1 MKCFFSVLSILL
13 LSSCSSIFKINENQA
28 MVVTAHKLASDI
40 GIQVLKDG
48 GNAFDAAIAVNYAL
62 AVSYPRAGNIAGGGF
77 MVYRT
82 ADGKV
87 GSLDYREKSPM
98 RSNRD
103 MYLDEDKNIVDDLST
118 LGAMAVAVPGTVAG
132 MDAIHQKFGTKSM
145 LDLLDPSINLAKKGF
160 AINEAQSEKWD
171 QYRDLFLKVNTDSI
185 PYVKSDLWER
195 GDTLK
200 LTELAMTL
208 KLIALNG
215 AKEFYEGETADL
227 IIEAVGDKGILSLE
241 DLRSY
246 TVVWREALSFDYK
259 EFTIHSMAPPS
270 SGGIALA
277 QLFKGI
283 EKYNLDSIGLN
294 SSEYIHLLTE
304 LERRVYAD
312 RATHL
317 GDPDYYKVPVDLLL
331 DESYIQSRMKNI
343 NKGYKTDSE
352 NVKPGTVELIESH
365 ETTHFSI
372 VDSQGNAV
380 SITTTLNGN
389 FGSKLYVQ
397 GAGFLLNNEMDDFS
411 AKPGTANQ
419 FGLVGAEAN
428 AIEPE
433 KRMLSSMSPTII
445 EKNGDL
451 FMVLGTPGGSTII
464 TSVFQTA
471 INVIEFDLPINEA
484 VNMPKTHSQWLPDK
498 IYYEHGMD
506 STLMYNLKEKGHVLH
521 EWNQIGKMAVI
532 HRNEQGELKGSADEN
547 RSFGTVAVY

>member
-13 LSSCSSIFKINENQA
+13 LSSCSSVFKRNENQA

-40 GIQVLKDG
+40 GLQVLKDG

-82 ADGKV
+82 ADGEV

-103 MYLDEDKNIVDDLST
+103 MFLDEAKNIVNDLST
-118 LGAMAVAVPGTVAG
+118 LGALAVAVPGTVAG
-132 MDAIHQKFGTKSM
+132 MDAVHQKFGTKSM
-145 LDLLDPSINLAKKGF
+145 LDLLTPSINLAKKGF
-160 AINEAQSEKWD
+160 AINEAQAGKWD
-171 QYRDLFLKVNTDSI
+171 QSRELFIAVNEDSI
-185 PYVKSDLWER
+185 PFVKSDLWER

-200 LTELAMTL
+200 LTELAQTL
-208 KLIALNG
+208 KLIALLGTN
-215 AKEFYEGETADL
+215 EFYEGETADL
-227 IIEAVGDKGILSLE
+227 IIEAINDKGILSLE

-259 EFTIHSMAPPS
+259 DYTIHSMAPPS

-283 EKYNLDSIGLN
+283 EKYDLDSIGLN
-294 SSEYIHLLTE
+294 TSEYIHLLTE
-304 LERRVYAD
+304 IERRVYAD

-317 GDPDYYKVPVDLLL
+317 GDPDYYDVPMELLL
-331 DESYIQSRMKNI
+331 DDSYIQSRMKNI
-343 NKGYKTDSE
+343 KKDYKTDSE
-352 NVKPGTVELIESH
+352 DVKPGTVELIESH

-411 AKPGTANQ
+411 AKPGIANQ

-498 IYYEHGMD
+498 IYYEKGMD
-506 STLMYNLKEKGHVLH
+506 STMIYNLQEKGHVLH
-521 EWNQIGKMAVI
+521 QWNQIGKMAVI
-532 HRNEQGELKGSADEN
+532 HRNEEGELKGSADEN

>member
-1 MKCFFSVLSILL
+1 MKYLFSLFTFFLI
-13 LSSCSSIFKINENQA
+13 SCSNIPLDNQNKA

-40 GIQVLKDG
+40 GLQVLKDG

-62 AVSYPRAGNIAGGGF
+62 AVAYPRAGNIAGGGF

-82 ADGKV
+82 SEGEI
-87 GSLDYREKSPM
+87 GSLDYRENAPLKS
-98 RSNRD
+98 NTN
-103 MYLDEDKNIVDDLST
+103 MYLDDAMNVVENLST
-118 LGAMAVAVPGTVAG
+118 LGAMSVAVPGTVAG
-132 MDAIHQKFGTKSM
+132 MDAIHQKFASKSM
-145 LDLLDPSINLAKKGF
+145 IDLLSPSIKLAKKGF
-160 AINEAQSEKWD
+160 AINEAQAEKWD

-185 PYVKSDLWER
+185 PYVKSDLWEK
-195 GDTLK
+195 GDTFK
-200 LTELAMTL
+200 LTELASTL
-208 KLIALNG
+208 ELIALNG
-215 AKEFYEGETADL
+215 AKEFYEGEIANL
-227 IIEAVGDKGILSLE
+227 IIDAVADQGVLSLS
-241 DLRSY
+241 DLKSY
-246 TVVWREALSFDYK
+246 EVVWRETVSFNYK
-259 EFTIHSMAPPS
+259 EYTIHSMAPPS

-283 EKYNLDSIGLN
+283 EKYDLDSIGLN

-312 RATHL
+312 RSTHL
-317 GDPDYYKVPVDLLL
+317 GDPDFYNVPMDLLI
-331 DESYIQSRMKNI
+331 DESYIQSRMGSIDKD
-343 NKGYKTDSE
+343 NKTNSE
-352 NVKPGTVELIESH
+352 DVKQGSVEFIESH

-372 VDSQGNAV
+372 VDSQQNAV

-411 AKPGTANQ
+411 IKSGVPNQ
-419 FGLVGAEAN
+419 FGLLGAEAN

-451 FMVLGTPGGSTII
+451 FMVIGTPGGATII

-471 INVIEFDLPINEA
+471 LNVIEFNLPINEA
-484 VNMPKTHSQWLPDK
+484 VNSTKTHSQWLPDK
-498 IYYEHGMD
+498 IYYEKGMD
-506 STLMYNLKEKGHVLH
+506 STLIYNLQEKGHVLH

>member
-1 MKCFFSVLSILL
+1 MKYFFLVYSILL
-13 LSSCSSIFKINENQA
+13 TMSCSSVSQKYDKQA
-28 MVVTAHKLASDI
+28 MVVTAHKLASDVGLQI
-40 GIQVLKDG
+40 LMDG
-48 GNAFDAAIAVNYAL
+48 GNAFDAAIAVNYSL
-62 AVSYPRAGNIAGGGF
+62 AVTYPRAGNIAGGGF

-82 ADGKV
+82 AEGKI

-103 MYLDEDKNIVDDLST
+103 MYLDDNYNIIDNLST

-132 MDAIHQKFGTKSM
+132 MDAIHKKFGSKSM
-145 LDLLDPSINLAKKGF
+145 LDLLSPSINLAIKGF
-160 AINEAQSEKWD
+160 AINEAQAEKWNL
-171 QYRDLFLKVNTDSI
+171 YRDLFLAVNADSM
-185 PYVKSDLWER
+185 PFVKSDLWEK

-200 LTELAMTL
+200 LKELAQTL

-215 AKEFYEGETADL
+215 VKEFYEGETAKL
-227 IIEAVGDKGILSLE
+227 IIGAINDNGILSLK
-241 DLRSY
+241 DLKSY
-246 TVVWREALSFDYK
+246 DVVWRDALSFDYK
-259 EFTIHSMAPPS
+259 EYTVHSMAPPS

-277 QLFKGI
+277 QLFKGV
-283 EKYNLDSIGLN
+283 EAYDLDTIALN
-294 SSEYIHLLTE
+294 GSEYIHLLTE

-312 RATHL
+312 RASHL
-317 GDPDYYKVPVDLLL
+317 GDPDFYNVPVELLL
-331 DESYIQSRMKNI
+331 NESYIHSRMRDI
-343 NKGYKTDSE
+343 NRNYKTDSKDMKAGI
-352 NVKPGTVELIESH
+352 VDHIESH

-411 AKPGTANQ
+411 AKPGIANQ
-419 FGLVGAEAN
+419 FGLVGDEAN

-445 EKNGDL
+445 EKNGNL

-471 INVIEFDLPINEA
+471 LNVIEFNLPINEA

-498 IYYEHGMD
+498 IYYEKGID
-506 STLMYNLKEKGHVLH
+506 SILIHNLQDKGHILH
-521 EWNQIGKMAVI
+521 EWNHIGKMAVI
-532 HRNEQGELKGSADEN
+532 HINEQGELNGSADEN

>member
-13 LSSCSSIFKINENQA
+13 LSSCSSIFKRNENQA

-82 ADGKV
+82 ADGEV

-352 NVKPGTVELIESH
+352 NVKPATVELIESH

>member
-13 LSSCSSIFKINENQA
+13 LSSCSNICQRNEPQA
-28 MVVTAHKLASDI
+28 IVVTAHKLASEI
-40 GIQVLKDG
+40 GLQVLKEG

-82 ADGKV
+82 ADGEV

-98 RSNRD
+98 NASRD
-103 MYLDEDKNIVDDLST
+103 MYLDEGDNIVKNLST
-118 LGAMAVAVPGTVAG
+118 LGVLAVAVPGTVAG
-132 MDAIHQKFGTKSM
+132 MDAIRQKFGTKSM
-145 LDLLDPSINLAKKGF
+145 LDLLTPSINLAKKGF
-160 AINEAQSEKWD
+160 AINVAQAGKWD
-171 QYRDLFLKVNTDSI
+171 QYRELFLKVNKDSI
-185 PYVKSDLWER
+185 PFVKSDLWET

-200 LTELAMTL
+200 LTELARSL

-215 AKEFYEGETADL
+215 AKEFYEGEIADL
-227 IIEAVGDKGILSLE
+227 IIETVADEGILSLN
-241 DLRSY
+241 DLKSY
-246 TVVWREALSFDYK
+246 EVVWRETVSFDYK
-259 EFTIHSMAPPS
+259 EYAIHSMAPPS

-283 EKYNLDSIGLN
+283 EKYDLDAIGLN
-294 SSEYIHLLTE
+294 TSEYIHLLTE

-317 GDPDYYKVPVDLLL
+317 GDPDYYNVPIDLLL
-331 DESYIQSRMKNI
+331 DDSYIESRMRTI
-343 NKGYKTDSE
+343 NETYKTDS
-352 NVKPGTVELIESH
+352 KDIKAGTVEFIESH

-372 VDSQGNAV
+372 VDAQGNAV
-380 SITTTLNGN
+380 AITTTLNGN

-411 AKPGTANQ
+411 AKPGIANQ

-428 AIEPE
+428 AIESE

-471 INVIEFDLPINEA
+471 LNVIEFNLPISEA
-484 VNMPKTHSQWLPDK
+484 VNSPKTHSQWLPDK
-498 IYYEHGMD
+498 IYFEKGMD
-506 STLMYNLKEKGHVLH
+506 STLIHNLQEKGHVLH

-532 HRNEQGELKGSADEN
+532 HINDQGELKGSADEN
-547 RSFGTVAVY
+547 RSFGTIAVY

>member
-13 LSSCSSIFKINENQA
+13 LSSCSSIFKRNENQA

-82 ADGKV
+82 VEGKV

-103 MYLDEDKNIVDDLST
+103 MYLDEDKNIVDNLST
-118 LGAMAVAVPGTVAG
+118 LGALAVAVPGTVAG

-145 LDLLDPSINLAKKGF
+145 LDLVSPSINLAKKGF
-160 AINEAQSEKWD
+160 AINEAQAEKWD

-185 PYVKSDLWER
+185 PYVKSDLWEK

-200 LTELAMTL
+200 LTELARSL

-215 AKEFYEGETADL
+215 AKEFYEGDIAEL
-227 IIEAVGDKGILSLE
+227 IIEAINDKGILSLE

-259 EFTIHSMAPPS
+259 QYTIHSMAPPS
-270 SGGIALA
+270 SGGVALA

-294 SSEYIHLLTE
+294 TSEYIHLLTE

-317 GDPDYYKVPVDLLL
+317 GDPDYYDVPVELLL
-331 DESYIQSRMKNI
+331 DDSYIESRMKNI
-343 NKGYKTDSE
+343 NKDYKTDSE

-372 VDSQGNAV
+372 VDTQGNAV

-411 AKPGTANQ
+411 AKPGVSNQ

-445 EKNGDL
+445 EKNGVL

-484 VNMPKTHSQWLPDK
+484 VNIPKTHSQWLPDK
-498 IYYEHGMD
+498 IYYEKGMD
-506 STLMYNLKEKGHVLH
+506 STMIHNLKEKGHVLH
-521 EWNQIGKMAVI
+521 QWNQIGKMAVI

>member
-1 MKCFFSVLSILL
+1 
-13 LSSCSSIFKINENQA
+13 
-28 MVVTAHKLASDI
+28 LASEI
-40 GIQVLKDG
+40 GLQVLKEG

-82 ADGKV
+82 AEGKV
-87 GSLDYREKSPM
+87 GSLDYREKSPK
-98 RSNRD
+98 SASRD
-103 MYLDEDKNIVDDLST
+103 MYLDDDNNIVENLST
-118 LGAMAVAVPGTVAG
+118 LGALSVAVPGTVAG
-132 MDAIHQKFGTKSM
+132 MDAICQKFGTKSM
-145 LDLLDPSINLAKKGF
+145 LDLLTPSINIATQGF
-160 AINEAQSEKWD
+160 AINEAQAEKWD
-171 QYRDLFLKVNTDSI
+171 QYRELFLKVNKDSI
-185 PYVKSDLWER
+185 PFVKSNLWER

-200 LTELAMTL
+200 LTELARSL

-215 AKEFYEGETADL
+215 AKEFYEGEIADL
-227 IIEAVGDKGILSLE
+227 IIEEVSDKGVLSLN
-241 DLRSY
+241 DLKSY
-246 TVVWREALSFDYK
+246 EVVWRETLSFGYK
-259 EFTIHSMAPPS
+259 EYTIHSMAPPS
-270 SGGIALA
+270 SGGVALA

-283 EKYNLDSIGLN
+283 EAYDLDSIGLN
-294 SSEYIHLLTE
+294 TSEYIHLLTE

-317 GDPDYYKVPVDLLL
+317 GDPDYYNVPIDLLL
-331 DESYIQSRMKNI
+331 DDSYIESRMTSI
-343 NKGYKTDSE
+343 NREYKTDS
-352 NVKPGTVELIESH
+352 KDIKAGKVEFIESH

-411 AKPGTANQ
+411 AKPGISNQ
-419 FGLVGAEAN
+419 FGLIGAEAN
-428 AIEPE
+428 SIEPE

-498 IYYEHGMD
+498 IYYEKGMD
-506 STLMYNLKEKGHVLH
+506 STLIHNLQEKGHVLH
-521 EWNQIGKMAVI
+521 QWNQIGKMAVI

>member
-1 MKCFFSVLSILL
+1 MKCFFTVFSILIFM
-13 LSSCSSIFKINENQA
+13 SCSTVSQKNDDLA

-40 GIQVLKDG
+40 GLQILKDG

-82 ADGKV
+82 ADGSV
-87 GSLDYREKSPM
+87 GSLDYREKSPIN
-98 RSNRD
+98 SHRD
-103 MYLDEDKNIVDDLST
+103 MYLDNANNIVDNLST
-118 LGAMAVAVPGTVAG
+118 LGALAVAVPGTVAG
-132 MDAIHQKFGTKSM
+132 MEAIHHKFGSKSM
-145 LDLLDPSINLAKKGF
+145 LELLSPSISLAKNGF
-160 AINEAQSEKWD
+160 AINESQAEKWD
-171 QYRDLFLKVNTDSI
+171 QYRDLFIEVNEDSI
-185 PYVKSDLWER
+185 PFVKSKLWAS

-200 LTELAMTL
+200 LTELARTL

-215 AKEFYEGETADL
+215 AKEFYEGATANL
-227 IIEAVGDKGILSLE
+227 IVEAVGANGILSLNDME
-241 DLRSY
+241 SY
-246 TVVWREALSFDYK
+246 EVVWRNALSFEYK
-259 EFTIHSMAPPS
+259 EYTIHSMAPPS

-283 EKYNLDSIGLN
+283 EKYNLSAIGLN
-294 SSEYIHLLTE
+294 SLEYIHLLTE

-312 RATHL
+312 RASHL
-317 GDPDYYKVPVDLLL
+317 GDPDYYIIPMDSLL
-331 DESYIQSRMKNI
+331 DDSYIQSRMESI
-343 NKGYKTDSE
+343 NSVYKTNSNDIKAG
-352 NVKPGTVELIESH
+352 NVAVIESH

-397 GAGFLLNNEMDDFS
+397 GGGFLLNNEMDDFS

-428 AIEPE
+428 SIQPE

-445 EKNGDL
+445 EKNGNL
-451 FMVLGTPGGSTII
+451 FMVLGTPGGATII

-471 INVIEFDLPINEA
+471 LNVIEFDLPINEA
-484 VNMPKTHSQWLPDK
+484 VNKLKTHSQWLPDK
-498 IYYEHGMD
+498 IYYEKGMD
-506 STLMYNLKEKGHVLH
+506 SVLIDQLHEKGHVLY
-521 EWNQIGKMAVI
+521 EWKQIGKMAVI
-532 HRNEQGELKGSADEN
+532 HVNEQGELNGSADEN

>member
-1 MKCFFSVLSILL
+1 
-13 LSSCSSIFKINENQA
+13 
-28 MVVTAHKLASDI
+28 MVVTAHKLSSDI
-40 GIQVLKDG
+40 GLQVLKEG

-82 ADGKV
+82 AEGEV

-103 MYLDEDKNIVDDLST
+103 MYLDEDSNIVENLST
-118 LGAMAVAVPGTVAG
+118 LGALSVAVPGTVAG

-145 LDLLDPSINLAKKGF
+145 LDLLSPCIHLAKKGF
-160 AINEAQSEKWD
+160 AINEAQAEKWD

-200 LTELAMTL
+200 LTELARSL

-215 AKEFYEGETADL
+215 AKEFYEGEIADL
-227 IIEAVGDKGILSLE
+227 IIEAVGDKGVLSLN
-241 DLRSY
+241 DLKSY
-246 TVVWREALSFDYK
+246 EVVWREILSFDYK
-259 EFTIHSMAPPS
+259 EYTIHSMAPPS
-270 SGGIALA
+270 SGGVALA

-283 EKYNLDSIGLN
+283 EKYDLDFIGLN
-294 SSEYIHLLTE
+294 TSEYIHLLTE

-317 GDPDYYKVPVDLLL
+317 GDPDYYNVPIDLLL
-331 DESYIQSRMKNI
+331 DDSYIESRMSSI
-343 NKGYKTDSE
+343 NGDYKTDS
-352 NVKPGTVELIESH
+352 KDIKAGTVEFIESH

-411 AKPGTANQ
+411 AKPGVSNQ

-451 FMVLGTPGGSTII
+451 FMVLGSPGGSTII

-471 INVIEFDLPINEA
+471 INVIEFDLPINVA
-484 VNMPKTHSQWLPDK
+484 VNIPKTHSQWLPDK
-498 IYYEHGMD
+498 IYYEKGMD
-506 STLMYNLKEKGHVLH
+506 STLIHNLQEKGHVVH
-521 EWNQIGKMAVI
+521 QWNQIGKMAVI
-532 HRNEQGELKGSADEN
+532 HRNEEGELKGSADEN

>member
-1 MKCFFSVLSILL
+1 MKALFSVFTILL
-13 LSSCSSIFKINENQA
+13 MISCSNIHQDNEGKA

-40 GIQVLKDG
+40 GLQVLKDG

-62 AVSYPRAGNIAGGGF
+62 AVAYPRAGNIAGGGF

-82 ADGKV
+82 TQGEI
-87 GSLDYREKSPM
+87 GSLDYREKSPLK
-98 RSNRD
+98 SSRD
-103 MYLDEDKNIVDDLST
+103 MYLDADSNIVDNLNT
-118 LGAMAVAVPGTVAG
+118 LGALAVAVPGTVAG
-132 MDAIHQKFGTKSM
+132 MDVIHKKFGTKSM
-145 LDLLDPSINLAKKGF
+145 LDLLTPSINLATQGF
-160 AINEAQSEKWD
+160 AINEAQAEKWD
-171 QYRDLFLKVNTDSI
+171 QYRELFLQVNKDSI
-185 PYVKSDLWER
+185 PFVKSDLWES

-200 LTELAMTL
+200 LKELARTL

-227 IIEAVGDKGILSLE
+227 IIAAVYDKGILSLE

-246 TVVWREALSFDYK
+246 SVVWREALSFDYK
-259 EFTIHSMAPPS
+259 EYTVHSMAPPS
-270 SGGIALA
+270 SGGVALA

-283 EKYNLDSIGLN
+283 EAYDLDTIGLN

-317 GDPDYYKVPVDLLL
+317 GDPDYYNVPIDLLL
-331 DESYIQSRMKNI
+331 DDSYIESRMSSI
-343 NKGYKTDSE
+343 NGDYKTDS
-352 NVKPGTVELIESH
+352 KDIKAGAVEFIESH

-411 AKPGTANQ
+411 AKPGVSNQ

-445 EKNGDL
+445 EKNGNL
-451 FMVLGTPGGSTII
+451 FMVLGSPGGSTII

-471 INVIEFDLPINEA
+471 INVIEFDLPISEA

-498 IYYEHGMD
+498 IYYEKGMD
-506 STLMYNLKEKGHVLH
+506 SALIHNLQEKGHVLRQ
-521 EWNQIGKMAVI
+521 WNQIGKMAVI
-532 HRNEQGELKGSADEN
+532 HRNEEGELKGSADEN

>member
-1 MKCFFSVLSILL
+1 
-13 LSSCSSIFKINENQA
+13 

-40 GIQVLKDG
+40 GLQVLKDG

-82 ADGKV
+82 ADGEV

-98 RSNRD
+98 RSYRD
-103 MYLDEDKNIVDDLST
+103 MFLDEAKNIVDDLST
-118 LGAMAVAVPGTVAG
+118 LGALAVAVPGTVAG
-132 MDAIHQKFGTKSM
+132 MDAVHQKFGTKSM
-145 LDLLDPSINLAKKGF
+145 LDLLTPSINLAKKGF
-160 AINEAQSEKWD
+160 AINEAQAGKWD
-171 QYRDLFLKVNTDSI
+171 QYRELFIAVNEDSI
-185 PYVKSDLWER
+185 PFVKSDLWER

-200 LTELAMTL
+200 LTELAQTL
-208 KLIALNG
+208 KLIALHGTN
-215 AKEFYEGETADL
+215 EFYEGETADL
-227 IIEAVGDKGILSLE
+227 IIEAINDKGILSLE

-246 TVVWREALSFDYK
+246 TVVWREVLSFDYK
-259 EFTIHSMAPPS
+259 DYTIHSMAPPS

-283 EKYNLDSIGLN
+283 EKYDLDSIGLN
-294 SSEYIHLLTE
+294 TSEYIHLLTE
-304 LERRVYAD
+304 IERRVYAD

-317 GDPDYYKVPVDLLL
+317 GDPDYYDVPMELLL
-331 DESYIQSRMKNI
+331 DDSYIQSRMKNI
-343 NKGYKTDSE
+343 NKDYKTDSE
-352 NVKPGTVELIESH
+352 DVKPGTVELIESH

-411 AKPGTANQ
+411 AKPGIANQ

-471 INVIEFDLPINEA
+471 INVIEFYLPINEA

-498 IYYEHGMD
+498 IYYEKGMD
-506 STLMYNLKEKGHVLH
+506 STMIHNLQEKGHVLH
-521 EWNQIGKMAVI
+521 QWNQIGKMAVI
-532 HRNEQGELKGSADEN
+532 HRNEEGELKGSADEN

>member
-13 LSSCSSIFKINENQA
+13 LSSCSSIFKRNENQA

-82 ADGKV
+82 ADGEV

>member
-1 MKCFFSVLSILL
+1 
-13 LSSCSSIFKINENQA
+13 

-40 GIQVLKDG
+40 GLQVLKDG

-82 ADGKV
+82 ADGEV

-103 MYLDEDKNIVDDLST
+103 MFLDEAKNIVNDLST
-118 LGAMAVAVPGTVAG
+118 LGALAVAVPGTVAG
-132 MDAIHQKFGTKSM
+132 MDAVHQKFGTKSM
-145 LDLLDPSINLAKKGF
+145 LDLLTPSINLAKKGF
-160 AINEAQSEKWD
+160 AINEAQAGKWD
-171 QYRDLFLKVNTDSI
+171 QSRELFIAVNEDSI
-185 PYVKSDLWER
+185 PFVKSDLWER

-200 LTELAMTL
+200 LTELAQTL
-208 KLIALNG
+208 KLIALLGTN
-215 AKEFYEGETADL
+215 EFYEGETADL
-227 IIEAVGDKGILSLE
+227 IIEAINDKGILSLE

-259 EFTIHSMAPPS
+259 DYTIHSMAPPS

-283 EKYNLDSIGLN
+283 EKYDLDSIGLN
-294 SSEYIHLLTE
+294 TSEYIHLLTE
-304 LERRVYAD
+304 IERRVYAD

-317 GDPDYYKVPVDLLL
+317 GDPDYYDVPMELLL
-331 DESYIQSRMKNI
+331 DDSYIQSRMKNI
-343 NKGYKTDSE
+343 KKDYKTDSE
-352 NVKPGTVELIESH
+352 DVKPGTVELIESH

-411 AKPGTANQ
+411 AKPGIANQ

-498 IYYEHGMD
+498 IYYEKGMD
-506 STLMYNLKEKGHVLH
+506 STMIHNLQEKGHVLH
-521 EWNQIGKMAVI
+521 QWNQIGKMAVI
-532 HRNEQGELKGSADEN
+532 HRNEEGELKGSADEN

>member
-1 MKCFFSVLSILL
+1 MKYLFSLFTFFLI
-13 LSSCSSIFKINENQA
+13 SCSNIPLDNQNKA

-40 GIQVLKDG
+40 GLQVLKDG

-62 AVSYPRAGNIAGGGF
+62 AVVYPRAGNIAGGGF

-82 ADGKV
+82 SEGEI
-87 GSLDYREKSPM
+87 GSLDYRENAPLKS
-98 RSNRD
+98 NTN
-103 MYLDEDKNIVDDLST
+103 MYLDDAMNVVENLST

-132 MDAIHQKFGTKSM
+132 MDAIHQKFASKSM
-145 LDLLDPSINLAKKGF
+145 IDLLSPSIKLAKKGF
-160 AINEAQSEKWD
+160 AINEAQAEKWD

-185 PYVKSDLWER
+185 PYVKSDLWEK
-195 GDTLK
+195 GDTFK
-200 LTELAMTL
+200 LTELASTL
-208 KLIALNG
+208 ELIALNG
-215 AKEFYEGETADL
+215 AKEFYEGEIANL
-227 IIEAVGDKGILSLE
+227 IIDAVADQGVLSLS
-241 DLRSY
+241 DLKSY
-246 TVVWREALSFDYK
+246 EVVWRETVSFNYK
-259 EFTIHSMAPPS
+259 EYTIHSMAPPS

-283 EKYNLDSIGLN
+283 EKYDLDSIGLN

-312 RATHL
+312 RSTHL
-317 GDPDYYKVPVDLLL
+317 GDPDFYNVPMDLLI
-331 DESYIQSRMKNI
+331 DESYIQSRMGSIDKD
-343 NKGYKTDSE
+343 NKTNSE
-352 NVKPGTVELIESH
+352 DVKQGSVEFIESH

-372 VDSQGNAV
+372 VDSQQNAV

-411 AKPGTANQ
+411 IKSGVPNQ
-419 FGLVGAEAN
+419 FGLLGAEAN

-451 FMVLGTPGGSTII
+451 FMVIGTPGGATII

-471 INVIEFDLPINEA
+471 LNVIEFNLPINEA
-484 VNMPKTHSQWLPDK
+484 VNSTKTHSQWLPDK
-498 IYYEHGMD
+498 IYYEKGMD
-506 STLMYNLKEKGHVLH
+506 STLIYNLQEKGHVLH

-532 HRNEQGELKGSADEN
+532 HRNEQGQLKGSADEN